1 MTAIAQPGSP
11 VFARDDR
18 DPLSRVLALGDR
30 ELPLGIAVGLI
41 GAALVHGL
49 VVVRLATAL
58 FEVGAFA
65 ESVRQLV
72 LERSQASYD
81 IEVPEQPEPPAPPTP
96 PTPTAEPDKQEP
108 VEKAPEVKQ
117 EAAPEAK
124 AGEPPPAAAEAGK
137 VLTQEPDPDEPV
149 DLTGEGFISGTS
161 DRFAGGTTA
170 AAGTSKTAVKD
181 PKARPGG
188 AEGGKGQKA
197 GAAPAGTGSGA
208 KDASRAATPTSRSW
222 NCGFPPEADFDQID
236 YATVMISVTVGTD
249 GRAKSVNV
257 LSDPG
262 HGFGRLAKSCAMRM
276 QYNVGVDKDGQPV
289 VKTTSPF
296 PVRFTR

>member
-1 MTAIAQPGSP
+1 MSAIAQPGSP
-11 VFARDDR
+11 VFAQETR
-18 DPLSRVLALGDR
+18 DPLSRVLELGDR
-30 ELPLGIAVGLI
+30 ELPLGIAVGLV
-41 GAALVHGL
+41 GAALVHG
-49 VVVRLATAL
+49 VVVVQMATAL

-65 ESVRQLV
+65 ENVRMLV

-81 IEVPEQPEPPAPPTP
+81 IEVPEQPEPPTP
-96 PTPTAEPDKQEP
+96 PAPTAEPEKEEP

-188 AEGGKGQKA
+188 TEGGKGQKP
-197 GAAPAGTGSGA
+197 GAAPAGTGAGA

>member
-1 MTAIAQPGSP
+1 MSAVAQPGSP
-11 VFARDDR
+11 VLPGDARDAR
-18 DPLSRVLALGDR
+18 DPLGPVLALGDR
-30 ELPLGIAVGLI
+30 ELPIGIAVGVV
-41 GAALVHGL
+41 GAVIFHALVVL
-49 VVVRLATAL
+49 QMATTLIDVAMFAERVRL
-58 FEVGAFA
+58 V
-65 ESVRQLV
+65 V
-72 LERSQASYD
+72 LERTQASYD
-81 IEVPEQPEPPAPPTP
+81 VDVQAPEPPAPP
-96 PTPTAEPDKQEP
+96 PTAEPEQEEP
-108 VEKAPEVKQ
+108 ARKAPEVKD
-117 EAAPEAK
+117 APKEEQK

-137 VLTQEPDPDEPV
+137 VLTQEPTADEPV
-149 DLTGEGFISGTS
+149 DLTGEGFVTGAG
-161 DRFAGGTTA
+161 DRYAGGTTA
-170 AAGTSKTAVKD
+170 AAGSSKTAVRD

-188 AEGGKGQKA
+188 AAGAKGDKP

-208 KDASRAATPTSRSW
+208 KDSSRAATPTSRSW

-249 GRAKSVNV
+249 GRAKSVTV

-276 QYNVGVDKDGQPV
+276 QYNVGVDKDGNPV

>member
-1 MTAIAQPGSP
+1 MSAIAQPGSP
-11 VFARDDR
+11 VYSGQDRDR
-18 DPLSRVLALGDR
+18 DPLDRVLALGQR
-30 ELPLGIAVGLI
+30 ELPIGVALGA
-41 GAALVHGL
+41 
-49 VVVRLATAL
+49 
-58 FEVGAFA
+58 VGAFIVHGVAVFQMATTLIDVATFA
-65 ESVRQLV
+65 ERVRLVV

-81 IEVPEQPEPPAPPTP
+81 IELPEPPEPPP
-96 PTPTAEPDKQEP
+96 PPPPEPEKEEP
-108 VEKAPEVKQ
+108 AAKAPEVK
-117 EAAPEAK
+117 EAPAPEAK

-137 VLTQEPDPDEPV
+137 VLTQEPSPDEPV
-149 DLTGEGFISGTS
+149 DLTGEGFVTGTS
-161 DRFAGGTTA
+161 DRYAGGTTA
-170 AAGTSKTAVKD
+170 ASGTSKTAVKD

-188 AEGGKGQKA
+188 AAGGKGDKP
-197 GAAPAGTGSGA
+197 GGVPGGTGTGA
-208 KDASRAATPTSRSW
+208 KDGSRPATPTSRSW